1 MPQQIRMHSHC
12 SAARP
17 RGIFISFEG
26 SEGCGKT
33 TQIRKLARAFRGCDK
48 PLLVLREPG
57 GTVLGESVRHLLKH
71 HATARSSNL
80 SPEAELL
87 LFAASR
93 AQLVREKILP
103 ALLAGSI
110 VVCDRFLDSTT
121 VYQGTARNLP
131 YNFVK
136 YVNQQVVSG
145 CIPDVT
151 FLLDIDSELALQRIS
166 RRDTS
171 TPDRMEQE
179 SLQFYTLVR
188 KGYLE
193 LAQAN
198 PGRFVV
204 LDAEQSADSLSRTIV
219 MTLEERYGP
228 FS

>member
-1 MPQQIRMHSHC
+1 MYSHC
-12 SAARP
+12 SAVRP

-26 SEGCGKT
+26 PEGCGKT
-33 TQIRKLARAFRGCDK
+33 TQIQKLARVFQGCDRSF
-48 PLLVLREPG
+48 LVLREPG
-57 GTVLGESVRHLLKH
+57 GTALGESVRHLLKY
-71 HATARSSNL
+71 ATTAGPSNL

-103 ALLAGSI
+103 ALLAGSF

-131 YNFVK
+131 HNFVK

-145 CIPDVT
+145 CIPDIT

-166 RRDTS
+166 RRGTHVL
-171 TPDRMEQE
+171 DRIEQE
-179 SLQFYTLVR
+179 SLQFHTLVR

-198 PGRFVV
+198 PGRFIV
-204 LDAEQSADSLSRTIV
+204 LDAEQSADSLSKKIV

>member
-1 MPQQIRMHSHC
+1 MHSHC
-12 SAARP
+12 SVARP

-48 PLLVLREPG
+48 SLLVLREPG
-57 GTVLGESVRHLLKH
+57 GTALGESVRHLLKYV
-71 HATARSSNL
+71 TAGSSNL

-121 VYQGTARNLP
+121 IYQGTARNLP
-131 YNFVK
+131 HNFVK

-166 RRDTS
+166 RRDT
-171 TPDRMEQE
+171 PILDRMEQE
-179 SLQFYTLVR
+179 SLQFHTLVR

-204 LDAEQSADSLSRTIV
+204 LDAEQSADSLSQIIV